1 LKQAKT
7 KLPAI
12 DRETITSVLKRVIAE
27 NGRAHLRGYIFA
39 IICLAIV
46 AATTAFTAWIMESVV
61 NEAFANKRA
70 DIVLYICG
78 AIFLAFVLRGF
89 ATYGQAVALSKIGNN
104 IVASY
109 QRRLY
114 SHLMAL
120 SVGYF
125 SDTRS
130 ARISAQISQNV
141 SGIRDVLNMTVTSLA
156 RDFLT
161 LVALIG
167 VMISKD
173 WLLTLIVF
181 VVAPPLLIGLRY
193 ISRRLRQ
200 ATRESVEINSHVLGA
215 MQETIQGITIVKA
228 FTMEEQ
234 LRTKVE
240 TIIDRAEN
248 RANRIARLSERTAPM
263 TETFAGFAIASVL
276 AYAAFRSIYDGV
288 QPGAFFSFVTA
299 LLMAYDPARRLAR
312 LQVSLERA
320 VVNARMIYE
329 ILDMVPHQRDLPDAR
344 DLKLGAAAIEF
355 RNVRFSYNNG
365 DDILKGVSFIAEGGK
380 TTALVGPSGAGKS
393 TVISLIP
400 RFYDPSGGEIL
411 IDGQDIAHVTQAV
424 AAPRARLSSR
434 RDSLICSNG
443 SIGDNIG
450 YGREGAQPRPQR
462 SRRRRDG
469 AAMRTTSSGRCR
481 RAMTTAVGENGVTLS
496 GGQRQRLSIARA
508 LVRNAPI
515 LLLDEATSALDTE
528 SEAAVQKALDHAMSG
543 RTVVVIAHR
552 LSTVVNADKIIV
564 MKDGLVAEEGTHEA
578 LAQRSD
584 GLYARLHNLQ
594 GTCGVA
600 TGRGR
605 RNFDLTGIEA
615 GMSGTDM
622 KLVVVGAAGRM
633 GQTLIRTINA
643 MPGATVTL
651 HAVQRP
657 GSAFIGRDAGEIA
670 GLGPTW
676 RPHHRQAA

>member
-1 LKQAKT
+1 MKQAKT
-7 KLPAI
+7 KLPAV

-39 IICLAIV
+39 IICLAVV
-46 AATTAFTAWIMESVV
+46 AGTTAFTAWIMESVV

-70 DIVLYICG
+70 DIVVYICG
-78 AIFLAFVLRGF
+78 AIFLAFVVRGF

-228 FTMEEQ
+228 FTMEDQ

-276 AYAAFRSIYDGV
+276 AYAAFRSIYDDV

-344 DLKLGAAAIEF
+344 PLELAAAAIEF
-355 RNVRFSYNNG
+355 KNVRFSYNNG
-365 DDILKGVSFIAEGGK
+365 DEILKGVSFVAEGGK

-411 IDGQDIAHVTQAV
+411 IDGQDIAHVTKQ
-424 AAPRARLSSR
+424 
-434 RDSLICSNG
+434 SLRNGLAYVSQQPYLFEG
-443 SIGDNIG
+443 SIRDNIR
-450 YGREGAQPRPQR
+450 YGRPTATDAEVEEAAKLAYAHDFIRTQPQGY
-462 SRRRRDG
+462 D
-469 AAMRTTSSGRCR
+469 
-481 RAMTTAVGENGVTLS
+481 TAVGENGVTLS

-564 MKDGLVAEEGTHEA
+564 MKDGIVAEEGTHEA

-594 GTCGVA
+594 GSAGPQPVA
-600 TGRGR
+600 
-605 RNFDLTGIEA
+605 DAE
-615 GMSGTDM
+615 
-622 KLVVVGAAGRM
+622 
-633 GQTLIRTINA
+633 TLI
-643 MPGATVTL
+643 
-651 HAVQRP
+651 
-657 GSAFIGRDAGEIA
+657 
-670 GLGPTW
+670 
-676 RPHHRQAA
+676 

>member
-1 LKQAKT
+1 MKQAKT

-39 IICLAIV
+39 IICLAVV

-411 IDGQDIAHVTQAV
+411 IDGQDIAHVTKQ
-424 AAPRARLSSR
+424 
-434 RDSLICSNG
+434 SLRNGLAYVSQQPYLFEG
-443 SIGDNIG
+443 SIRDNIR
-450 YGREGAQPRPQR
+450 YGRPTATDAEVEEAAKLAYAHDFIRTQPQGY
-462 SRRRRDG
+462 D
-469 AAMRTTSSGRCR
+469 
-481 RAMTTAVGENGVTLS
+481 TAVGETGVTLS

-564 MKDGLVAEEGTHEA
+564 MKDGIVAEEGTHEA

-594 GTCGVA
+594 GTSASQPVA
-600 TGRGR
+600 
-605 RNFDLTGIEA
+605 DAE
-615 GMSGTDM
+615 
-622 KLVVVGAAGRM
+622 
-633 GQTLIRTINA
+633 TLI
-643 MPGATVTL
+643 
-651 HAVQRP
+651 
-657 GSAFIGRDAGEIA
+657 
-670 GLGPTW
+670 
-676 RPHHRQAA
+676 